1 MIIKTRAVRD
11 LARECK
17 IPDPVIEQYMDELIK
32 FAWRI
37 SKKENGHCR
46 TLVRTWLFNEDIGK
60 PPLLEV
66 LRDEDENYELL

>member
-1 MIIKTRAVRD
+1 
-11 LARECK
+11 
-17 IPDPVIEQYMDELIK
+17 MDELIK